1 MGGVLGSATSQLS
14 PCMPFGDG
22 NIINSIATG
31 TSLSALNSVKDIF
44 TTMGSFNNTQLQG
57 WISGNLTTFESTVN
71 SWVYGQVLDVDTT
84 SLQALS
90 NLSNPSLYSGC
101 SAAFA
106 ADSWVPTNS
115 PNTSISSSY
124 VTCKVTSAF
133 KGDSSTCDL
142 NIAGANCKGCMDTS
156 SINSIASVDISQL
169 LTKYGA
175 IGTCGFTGPMT
186 NVWHNYY

>member
-1 MGGVLGSATSQLS
+1 MGSATSQLS

-101 SAAFA
+101 NAALA

-115 PNTSISSSY
+115 PNTSSSY